1 MTKITIEMDKETITY
16 KDVTDY
22 YLDVR
27 WVENK
32 IVLKSD
38 GRSSGE
44 LLYLIGRLYTAIIQL
59 KDLWR
64 KNK

>member
-1 MTKITIEMDKETITY
+1 MTKITIETDKETITY

>member
-1 MTKITIEMDKETITY
+1 MTKITIETEKETITY

-44 LLYLIGRLYTAIIQL
+44 LLYLIGRLYTAIVQL

-64 KNK
+64 KKE